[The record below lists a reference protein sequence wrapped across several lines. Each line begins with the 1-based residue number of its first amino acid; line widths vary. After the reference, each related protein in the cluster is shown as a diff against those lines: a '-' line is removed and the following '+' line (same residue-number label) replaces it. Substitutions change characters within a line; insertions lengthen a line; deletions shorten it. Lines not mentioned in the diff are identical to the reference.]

1 MKIAPEK
8 HGIME
13 KKLIQY
19 IESNNQAN
27 TDGFLGSLEFSE
39 KEIDN
44 VASLT
49 KKQWQCKQWYVH
61 KRGFITASKAKN
73 VYTRQISAERQ
84 PETDVSVLVNSLT
97 QQKDVSVRQNI
108 TEDPKILL
116 IGVLSKKR
124 VPGKPTTDLSQ
135 VNIIN
140 LWISK
145 TKFTRPQFSHTG
157 VYTYNVVS
165 ACSKK
170 RLCF

>member
-1 MKIAPEK
+1 MKQKLIGSDKSKDGNTTCLKIAPEK

-13 KKLIQY
+13 KKLIQH

-27 TDGFLGSLEFSE
+27 TDSFLGSLQFSE

-44 VASLT
+44 VASVT
-49 KKQWQCKQWYVH
+49 KKQWQCKEWYVH

-108 TEDPKILL
+108 MEDPKILL

-140 LWISK
+140 LI
-145 TKFTRPQFSHTG
+145 
-157 VYTYNVVS
+157 
-165 ACSKK
+165 
-170 RLCF
+170 

>member
-8 HGIME
+8 HGMME
-13 KKLIQY
+13 KKHMQH

-27 TDGFLGSLEFSE
+27 A
-39 KEIDN
+39 DN

-49 KKQWQCKQWYVH
+49 KKQCQCKEWYVH

-84 PETDVSVLVNSLT
+84 PETEVSVLVKSLN

-108 TEDPKILL
+108 MEDPKILL
-116 IGVLSKKR
+116 IGVLSKKSAR
-124 VPGKPTTDLSQ
+124 KAYYRLESSKHNQ
-135 VNIIN
+135 LN
-140 LWISK
+140 LICKGLMISK
-145 TKFTRPQFSHTG
+145 TKFTRPQFTHIG
-157 VYTYNVVS
+157 VYTYNVVWV
-165 ACSKK
+165 CSKK

>member
-8 HGIME
+8 HGIMA
-13 KKLIQY
+13 KNLIQH

-27 TDGFLGSLEFSE
+27 ADSFLGSLEFSE

-44 VASLT
+44 VASLA
-49 KKQWQCKQWYVH
+49 KKQWQCKEWYVH
-61 KRGFITASKAKN
+61 KRGFITASKDKN

-84 PETDVSVLVNSLT
+84 PETEVSALVKSLT

-108 TEDPKILL
+108 MEDPKILL
-116 IGVLSKKR
+116 IVVLSTKR

-140 LWISK
+140 LI
-145 TKFTRPQFSHTG
+145 
-157 VYTYNVVS
+157 
-165 ACSKK
+165 
-170 RLCF
+170 